1 MNPGDEDWELT
12 ATGRPYSY
20 KYGFG
25 KLDAYDFVTAAQ
37 KWTTVKPQ
45 AWVELSPVQIEDG
58 TMNEK
63 GEFDGGRRITA
74 AGITSD
80 IEVTWQTLENN
91 NFDKLEHVTVN
102 VWIEHT
108 RRGDVE
114 VELTSPHGIRSMLSE
129 KRKLDSN
136 RRGYQGWRFMTVKH
150 W

>member
-1 MNPGDEDWELT
+1 MN
-12 ATGRPYSY
+12 
-20 KYGFG
+20 
-25 KLDAYDFVTAAQ
+25 V
-37 KWTTVKPQ
+37 
-45 AWVELSPVQIEDG
+45 
-58 TMNEK
+58 K
-63 GEFDGGRRITA
+63 GEFDSGKRITA
-74 AGITSD
+74 DGITSD

-129 KRKLDSN
+129 KRKLDSS